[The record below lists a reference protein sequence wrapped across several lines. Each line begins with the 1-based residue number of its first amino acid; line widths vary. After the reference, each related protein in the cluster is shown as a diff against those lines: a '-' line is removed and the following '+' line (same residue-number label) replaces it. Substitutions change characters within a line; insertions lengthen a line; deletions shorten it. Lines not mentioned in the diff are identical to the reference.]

1 MPLNR
6 REFLF
11 RGVGFAT
18 VSAMVPRFPILGT
31 RYLEESVA
39 AGIFGSLGNEV
50 FEEFTR
56 WEEDR
61 QPTLKYFG
69 EHFAH
74 GVGGIP
80 IGILDRNE
88 LLRSEFKIEEKS
100 IVSLSSL
107 LAEMERIEGITVF
120 KYGDYLTEAT

>member
-1 MPLNR
+1 LSR
-6 REFLF
+6 L
-11 RGVGFAT
+11 GQIA
-18 VSAMVPRFPILGT
+18 VPHGRQLVVNPQLHVIYPGT
-31 RYLEESVA
+31 PHFEESVA